1 MCFSSRQSA
10 KRKLSQY
17 GPEDAVPN
25 APTTGPLPL
34 READALGEFSGLD
47 AAESREFALALAGAA
62 NDTKAVDISVLD
74 VSRVVSWTRYF
85 VIATCFSRPQ
95 VDAAVSRMTG
105 AAEAPPYSRVLAH
118 TPAIGAPLR
127 CDNVH
132 GNRALTICA
141 ARHVGVH
148 GLRRCGGARVHAR
161 RPRLL
166 RPERLLREGDAGAAA
181 FCVAKGRMSVLRL

>member
-34 READALGEFSGLD
+34 RDSDALGDFSGLD
-47 AAESREFALALAGAA
+47 AAESRAFALMLAGAA

-85 VIATCFSRPQ
+85 VVATCFSRPQ

-105 AAEAPPYSRVLAH
+105 AAEAPPYARVLAH
-118 TPAIGAPLR
+118 TPAIGAP
-127 CDNVH
+127 NSV
-132 GNRALTICA
+132 ALPSLDST
-141 ARHVGVH
+141 R
-148 GLRRCGGARVHAR
+148 
-161 RPRLL
+161 
-166 RPERLLREGDAGAAA
+166 
-181 FCVAKGRMSVLRL
+181 